1 MNRRQNVIDVLNHKQ
16 TGCVPIDFGGTP
28 VTGMHVSC
36 VEALRTHYGLEKRP
50 VKVSDPYQMLG
61 LIEDDLLDVLGVDIM
76 PLSSGMTIFG
86 FRNENWK
93 EWKTPWGQKVLV
105 AENFNTSVDS
115 NGDIL
120 VYPQGDITVSAS
132 GRMPK
137 SGFFFDAVIRQNP
150 IDENNLNPEDNL
162 EEFCEITDLELEVW
176 KKEIDRIKDS
186 DRAVFAGIGGMA
198 FGDIALVPAIH
209 LKNPKGIRDIA
220 EWYMSTVIRKDY
232 VHRIF
237 EKQSDIAINNLN
249 RLLPILKNSV
259 DIAFICGTD
268 FGTQRSTFCS
278 PKTYKSLYMPYYKKI
293 NDWIHKN
300 TQWKTFKHSCG
311 AVKSFIPLFI
321 ESGFDILNPVQCS
334 ADGMDPIELKKEFG
348 DDIVF
353 WGGGVDTQKTL
364 PFGTP
369 GEVRKEVLK
378 RCEIFS
384 KNGGFVFNAVHN
396 VQAKTP
402 TENIVAMLDAVHEF
416 NG

>member
-162 EEFCEITDLELEVW
+162 EEFCEITDSELEVW
-176 KKEIDRIKDS
+176 EKGIDRIKDS

-232 VHRIF
+232 VHRVF

-300 TQWKTFKHSCG
+300 THWKTFKHSCG

-334 ADGMDPIELKKEFG
+334 AAGMDPVELKKEFG

-369 GEVRKEVLK
+369 DEVRKEVLK

-402 TENIVAMLDAVHEF
+402 IENIVAMLDAVHEF